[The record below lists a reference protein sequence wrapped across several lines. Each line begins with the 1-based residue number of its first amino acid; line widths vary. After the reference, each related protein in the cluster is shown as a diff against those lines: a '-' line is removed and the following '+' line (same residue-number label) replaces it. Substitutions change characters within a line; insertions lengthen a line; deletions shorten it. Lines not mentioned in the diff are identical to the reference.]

1 MSKTL
6 TLAVK
11 TAFEASRGVF
21 NTTQEHVT
29 ISETL
34 GLYVQTLGLP
44 DALKTVQPTSVE
56 LRFYGKY
63 KNGYWFD
70 NGIKTQNV
78 APGLDIENAV
88 YPAHSGG
95 NGYVPF
101 NSGDFA
107 WCGISYRVGRR
118 LENLVN
124 GVYLTTYYAD
134 TGTQYARSADIYT
147 SASADH
153 APYLIATY
161 DEGSVTAYADAPGG
175 YVDRTAAAVFSWHTT
190 WSGFPVETLAQTSAT
205 LQWKNGSSGTVNSIS
220 ISGSATSYSMAANT
234 LPESDAIYWRVQ
246 TVTADGTATSEW
258 KTIRTTDTP
267 AVATPISPNGTYID
281 GTKTSRFVWNYQTDS
296 GAAQQGYDLQVKG
309 PLDADYTTIKSETT
323 SATYADVPA
332 GTLPGGSIQWRVRA
346 YNQSSVAGEWSAPLT
361 CVVISAPNAPEVWVD
376 SATPRP
382 TVSWSAV
389 GQLGY
394 QVRVEGQYDSGTRF
408 GTEKTFKIPEYLA
421 YNEHDV
427 FAASDA
433 PLTKNTGTNNGV
445 TFTWSGE
452 TCTLSGEASA
462 SNDATNV
469 LITYRKALPASVV
482 PGRKYFLRFASSND
496 QLSSGYPFMLA
507 FSFYTSSNGYI
518 SGANCYKS
526 GTLTIPSNAVKWYL
540 RIQVAHS
547 TVIPEDTYVSD
558 IRLLTSDAGQGASTP
573 IEVRV
578 LGEYDLWSPWGSAP
592 AQIYAAGTVQMLL
605 TGEAADG
612 DASLS
617 WDAVTGAEKYEILR
631 LGKKIAETTDTTY
644 TDRYAIG
651 SVTYRV
657 RACFSGDEYT
667 ISNSVTISL
676 SVPSPRLTA
685 LDGDWIRLD
694 MYTNPLPAAQITASR
709 EVTLTQYAGIDYPVA
724 EVGPHRTRLYVCN
737 PAFSDH
743 AQAAAFEQLLGRPV
757 FVKDQ
762 YGNSLYGVMTSV
774 QRSSQRFYTE
784 LTAMIQEIGGL
795 DL

>member
-1 MSKTL
+1 MKSITIPAIAMAQKVSGTTYDTTSERYNIYPSHAWAYIQFAEIPAALSALVPNQVDIYVYMDGLDVNQDVRCWVCDVDVKKNKYGML
-6 TLAVK
+6 TGDNK
-11 TAFEASRGVF
+11 Y
-21 NTTQEHVT
+21 
-29 ISETL
+29 
-34 GLYVQTLGLP
+34 LYP
-44 DALKTVQPTSVE
+44 DARPGWAHNYDVVSYYRPTLNMIVRGMAVVSYDNRYFGPDYVYSV
-56 LRFYGKY
+56 
-63 KNGYWFD
+63 
-70 NGIKTQNV
+70 
-78 APGLDIENAV
+78 
-88 YPAHSGG
+88 
-95 NGYVPF
+95 
-101 NSGDFA
+101 NSEF
-107 WCGISYRVGRR
+107 
-118 LENLVN
+118 
-124 GVYLTTYYAD
+124 
-134 TGTQYARSADIYT
+134 
-147 SASADH
+147 
-153 APYLIATY
+153 APYGVLYY
-161 DEGSVTAYADAPGG
+161 DEGSPITLTDEPGG
-175 YVDRTAAAVFSWHTT
+175 YVDRTAANTFRWHTT
-190 WSGFPVETLAQTSAT
+190 WVGFPVENLTQTSAT
-205 LQWKNGSSGTVNSIS
+205 LQWKDGSSGTVNSIS
-220 ISGSATSYSMAANT
+220 ISGASTSYTMAANT

-258 KTIRTTDTP
+258 KTLRTTDTP
-267 AVATPISPNGTYID
+267 AVATPISPDSAYID
-281 GTKTSRFVWNYQTDS
+281 GTKTSRFVWIYQTDS

-323 SATYADVPA
+323 AATYADVPA
-332 GTLPGGSIQWRVRA
+332 GTLPGGSVQWRVRA

-394 QVRVEGQYDSGTRF
+394 QVRVSGQYDSGTRF

-421 YNEHDV
+421 YNEVDI
-427 FAASDA
+427 FAAES
-433 PLTKNTGTNNGV
+433 PLTKTSSSYNGV
-445 TFTWSGE
+445 TYTWSGD
-452 TCTLSGEASA
+452 TCTLTGGTTASQD
-462 SNDATNV
+462 SVKV
-469 LITYRKALPASVV
+469 LQTIRSALPASVV
-482 PGRKYFLRFASSND
+482 PGRIYYLRFSSSND
-496 QLSSGYPFMLA
+496 QLTGSYPFSVRVIFYDANNAQVGAQMFFPKPRA
-507 FSFYTSSNGYI
+507 FTVPD
-518 SGANCYKS
+518 GAAKWYVVLYVAR
-526 GTLTIPSNAVKWYL
+526 GVTLTGDPWI
-540 RIQVAHS
+540 
-547 TVIPEDTYVSD
+547 SD
-558 IRLLTSDAGQGASTP
+558 IRLLGSESGQGQNTP

-578 LGEYDLWSPWGSAP
+578 LGEYDLWSPWGRAN
-592 AQIYAAGTVQMLL
+592 AQIDTAGTLQMLL

-617 WDAVTGAEKYEILR
+617 WGAVTGAEKYEILR
-631 LGKKIAETTDTTY
+631 LGVKIAETTDTAY

-657 RACFSGDEYT
+657 RACFAGDEYT
-667 ISNSVTISL
+667 ISGSVTIAL
-676 SVPSPRLTA
+676 SVTSPRLTA

-694 MYTNPLPAAQITASR
+694 KYTNPLPAAQITASR
-709 EVTLTQYAGIDYPVA
+709 EVALTQYAGIAYPVA

>member
-147 SASADH
+147 STSADH

-190 WSGFPVETLAQTSAT
+190 WSGFPVENLAQTSAT

-220 ISGSATSYSMAANT
+220 ISGASTSYTMAANT
-234 LPESDAIYWRVQ
+234 LPESDALYWRVQ

-258 KTIRTTDTP
+258 KTLRTTDTP
-267 AVATPISPNGTYID
+267 AVATPISPDSAYID

-309 PLDADYTTIKSETT
+309 PLDADFYTIKSETT
-323 SATYADVPA
+323 SATYADIPA

-346 YNQSSVAGEWSAPLT
+346 YNQSSVAGEWSAPLQA
-361 CVVISAPNAPEVWVD
+361 VVISAPNAPEVWVD

-394 QVRVEGQYDSGTRF
+394 QVRVSGQYDSGTRF
-408 GTEKTFKIPEYLA
+408 GTEKTFKVPEYLA
-421 YNEHDV
+421 YNTFDAFE
-427 FAASDA
+427 AELARTSGTSD
-433 PLTKNTGTNNGV
+433 GI
-445 TFTWSGE
+445 TFTWTG
-452 TCTLSGEASA
+452 
-462 SNDATNV
+462 AT
-469 LITYRKALPASVV
+469 TMT
-482 PGRKYFLRFASSND
+482 ASSGTVG
-496 QLSSGYPFMLA
+496 SSYPTNLLFARRAVPSAMHPGDVWYLK
-507 FSFYTSSNGYI
+507 YI
-518 SGANCYKS
+518 TTDNRLRMSLFFFGANNQ
-526 GTLTIPSNAVKWYL
+526 TLKTLHVWQSQAITIPEGTTQWRAALYITSN
-540 RIQVAHS
+540 
-547 TVIPEDTYVSD
+547 TVLEDTVYLSD
-558 IRLLTSDAGQGASTP
+558 IRFLSSDAGQGASTP

-578 LGEYDLWSPWGSAP
+578 LGEYDLWSPWGSAS
-592 AQIYAAGTVQMLL
+592 AQIYAAGTISMTL
-605 TGEAADG
+605 TASAADG

-617 WDAVTGAEKYEILR
+617 WGAVTGAEKYEILR

-657 RACFSGDEYT
+657 RACLSGDDYVLSGPASIT
-667 ISNSVTISL
+667 L
-676 SVPSPRLTA
+676 SVPSPRLITP
-685 LDGDWIRLD
+685 GGSWIRLD
-694 MYTNPLPAAQITASR
+694 MYTNPLPAVQITASR
-709 EVTLTQYAGIDYPVA
+709 DVTLTQYAGIDYPVA